1 MDSAE
6 YTRIAEKY
14 TDTVYKA
21 VFSYCKNK
29 ADAEDAV
36 QNTFLKLLK
45 ANISFT
51 DEEHI
56 KRWLIRAAVNE
67 CKNMW
72 KSYWRKNSVS
82 LEVLE
87 ESGVYAAS
95 EEGGISDSCDL
106 ARQILSLPQKYSLV
120 IHLYYYEG
128 YSSGEIAQIMSIS
141 EANVH
146 TRLNRGRKKLK
157 EILEEADS

>member
-36 QNTFLKLLK
+36 QNAFLKLMQ

-72 KSYWRKNSVS
+72 KSYWRRSSVS
-82 LEVLE
+82 LAVLL
-87 ESGVYAAS
+87 ESGIHLAS
-95 EEGGISDSCDL
+95 DNGGISDNCDL

-128 YSSGEIAQIMSIS
+128 YSAGEIARIVGIS

-157 EILEEADS
+157 EILKEADS